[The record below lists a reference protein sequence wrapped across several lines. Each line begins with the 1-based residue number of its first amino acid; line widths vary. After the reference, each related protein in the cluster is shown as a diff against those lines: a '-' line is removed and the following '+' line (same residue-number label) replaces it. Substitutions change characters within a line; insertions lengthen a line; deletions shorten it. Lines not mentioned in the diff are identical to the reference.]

1 VQNDGSDANGA
12 ERYFGAGV
20 VGEDHALGTEEGAV
34 ADTDQRAK
42 FLVDVQVIRKVDI
55 PPDVHA
61 AVPQTLESVSAPG
74 GIKAPF
80 QAREQRDR
88 VQMRQHDAM
97 LSNDDTFGNQPK
109 MRRRLTTMIL
119 DWLAGI
125 ENRLAMTRARLKWA
139 RWQRLGMRIGRDVVL
154 PLSTSVDSSYCY
166 LITIGDR
173 CHFGPQCLILAHD
186 GQMDEFLDAGRVG
199 RVVIG
204 EGCRIGARCVILCN
218 VEIGAGSIVE
228 AGSVVATSLP
238 PGSYCAGSPA
248 RVVSSV
254 AEYAQ
259 RIAEEAA
266 GRPRYTAE
274 TIAAGLRRPETRTA
288 LRDELAKGIIL
299 VDQADTAGL
308 APGDDRG
315 LRPWPRGWPAQ

>member
-1 VQNDGSDANGA
+1 
-12 ERYFGAGV
+12 
-20 VGEDHALGTEEGAV
+20 

-88 VQMRQHDAM
+88 MQMRHHDTM

-139 RWQRLGMRIGRDVVL
+139 RWQRLR
-154 PLSTSVDSSYCY
+154 SEEHTSELQSRGHLV
-166 LITIGDR
+166 
-173 CHFGPQCLILAHD
+173 
-186 GQMDEFLDAGRVG
+186 
-199 RVVIG
+199 
-204 EGCRIGARCVILCN
+204 CRLLLEKKKKR
-218 VEIGAGSIVE
+218 
-228 AGSVVATSLP
+228 
-238 PGSYCAGSPA
+238 
-248 RVVSSV
+248 
-254 AEYAQ
+254 
-259 RIAEEAA
+259 
-266 GRPRYTAE
+266 
-274 TIAAGLRRPETRTA
+274 
-288 LRDELAKGIIL
+288 
-299 VDQADTAGL
+299 
-308 APGDDRG
+308 
-315 LRPWPRGWPAQ
+315 

>member
-1 VQNDGSDANGA
+1 MG
-12 ERYFGAGV
+12 RW
-20 VGEDHALGTEEGAV
+20 
-34 ADTDQRAK
+34 
-42 FLVDVQVIRKVDI
+42 
-55 PPDVHA
+55 
-61 AVPQTLESVSAPG
+61 
-74 GIKAPF
+74 
-80 QAREQRDR
+80 
-88 VQMRQHDAM
+88 
-97 LSNDDTFGNQPK
+97 
-109 MRRRLTTMIL
+109 LTTMTL
-119 DWLAGI
+119 DWLAAV
-125 ENRLAMTRARLKWA
+125 ENRLAMMEARLKWA

-204 EGCRIGARCVILCN
+204 EDCRIGARCLILCN

-248 RVVSSV
+248 RVVCSA

-259 RIAEEAA
+259 RIAREAS
-266 GRPRYTAE
+266 GRPRYTTE
-274 TIAAGLRRPETRTA
+274 TIAERLRRPEMRKA
-288 LRDELAKGIIL
+288 LWEELARGTIL
-299 VDQADTAGL
+299 VDKADTAGI
-308 APGDDRG
+308 APGDDQA
-315 LRPWPRGWPAQ
+315 LKPWPRSRSGR